1 MDYSLDGD
9 TIPLAIRIFKQPA
22 TDKEETRQTE
32 QEKNIIPP
40 HPHISQAKTTNMRID
55 NENHGKSSH
64 RINIFYPLFGHYDC
78 KDTELFTITW
88 IIQRNN
94 LDYCLLIRIFAV

>member
-1 MDYSLDGD
+1 MDRCLDGD
-9 TIPLAIRIFKQPA
+9 TNPLTIGLFKQPSA
-22 TDKEETRQTE
+22 DKEEAGQSK
-32 QEKNIIPP
+32 QKKHIIPP

>member
-1 MDYSLDGD
+1 MDYCLDRD
-9 TIPLAIRIFKQPA
+9 IIPLTISLFKQPSA
-22 TDKEETRQTE
+22 DKEETGQTE

-40 HPHISQAKTTNMRID
+40 HPHISQAKTANMRID
-55 NENHGKSSH
+55 NENHGKSPH

>member
-1 MDYSLDGD
+1 MDYCLDRD
-9 TIPLAIRIFKQPA
+9 IIPLTIRLFKQPA
-22 TDKEETRQTE
+22 TDKEETRQTK
-32 QEKNIIPP
+32 QKKHIIPTR
-40 HPHISQAKTTNMRID
+40 PHISQTKIAYMRI
-55 NENHGKSSH
+55 NHENHRKSSH

-88 IIQRNN
+88 RIRRNN